1 MTKASCECSQEDR
14 CFFDH
19 FLLMLFWT
27 LPFDASLASWLSWF
41 LGSYFGILDL
51 GFLEFYLKTIC
62 RSASSLIRINNMMV
76 KVSNDVPP

>member
-1 MTKASCECSQEDR
+1 MTKASCECFQEDR

-41 LGSYFGILDL
+41 LV
-51 GFLEFYLKTIC
+51 
-62 RSASSLIRINNMMV
+62 LI
-76 KVSNDVPP
+76 

>member
-1 MTKASCECSQEDR
+1 MTKASCESSQEDW

-41 LGSYFGILDL
+41 LDLILASWFLGSWNL
-51 GFLEFYLKTIC
+51 
-62 RSASSLIRINNMMV
+62 S
-76 KVSNDVPP
+76 